1 MPKPYTLSG
10 APDARMVEQIDEMLY
25 LLFQETGGIVGGG
38 SAGQF
43 LGMSGELPAWL
54 TIQETDIA
62 EGSLLARVADDEDIS
77 GDWAF
82 SGTVSVTTL
91 TAGSVL
97 FAGTGGLLSEDND
110 KLFWDASNFRLG
122 IGTATPAVPLHV
134 QAAANVSARLVNTV
148 ASSSLQGAG
157 IMAAH
162 DDGAVM
168 ASGDRLGFL
177 LFAGAR
183 DTAGTLSSAISI
195 SGFSDGTWSGSS
207 TPAYLLFETTPAA
220 SITRVERMRITAA
233 GLVNIVT
240 DAGLG
245 IVDTNGSHYL
255 RLDCGSD
262 LTADRVLSFVPGNAA
277 RTITI
282 NGNPTLDDWFNQ
294 GVKTTH
300 SPTFAALTLT
310 AALTAA
316 NGGTGRASHT
326 AYAVICGGTTGTA
339 AQQSVASVG
348 TSGQVLTSNGA
359 GALPTFQTVS
369 GGNPTEQSTTATGT
383 QDNFNLTSRYTYLRC
398 SPASAL
404 TFTGFTVAGS
414 APTAGDVVIIDCLT
428 STTVRVAH
436 QDTGSTDVNRA
447 RWPSTR
453 GQIIPDGGRLLL
465 VYDGT
470 TQRWRGSLISPGGF
484 IAIPFDA
491 ANYTGN
497 NSMTWTV
504 ESADQGTLVYQQLG
518 KMLRVCG
525 NIANTTVGGTISSSL
540 QITLPNSFVVTKTLG
555 GICAVNQTGGGT
567 YPPEMWLVSSN
578 ETVLKF
584 RQASGV
590 DWPLQTNTLGIRF
603 DITLEID

>member
-82 SGTVSVTTL
+82 SGTVSLTTL

-134 QAAANVSARLVNTV
+134 QAAVNVSARLVNTV

-359 GALPTFQTVS
+359 GALPTFQDAAA
-369 GGNPTEQSTTATGT
+369 GGAAVEQTTTATGT
-383 QDNFNLTSRYTYLRC
+383 QNDFDLDGRNTYLRC
-398 SPASAL
+398 APASDL
-404 TFTGFTVAGS
+404 VFTGFTVLGS
-414 APTAGDVVIIDCLT
+414 APQEGDRVVLELT
-428 STTVRVAH
+428 TSVTLRVTR
-436 QDTGSTDVNRA
+436 QDTGSTDVNRVI
-447 RWPSTR
+447 WPSTR
-453 GQIIPDGGRLLL
+453 GQIIGDGGRLELI
-465 VYDGT
+465 YDST
-470 TQRWRGSLISPGGF
+470 TQRWRGQVIYAGAF
-484 IAIPFDA
+484 INVAFNAGDFVSQ
-491 ANYTGN
+491 TG
-497 NSMTWTV
+497 TWTV
-504 ESADQGTLVYQQLG
+504 GSTDVGTFAYQQNGSVLTVA
-518 KMLRVCG
+518 L
-525 NIANTTVGGTISSSL
+525 NIADSDLDTLSAELRIA
-540 QITLPNSFVVTKTLG
+540 LPNSFVVKRTMLNVAIINDSG
-555 GICAVNQTGGGT
+555 GANYEVGRWRVG
-567 YPPEMWLVSSN
+567 SN
-578 ETVLKF
+578 ETYMGF
-584 RQASGV
+584 RQMNGTNWPTGTGTHGIQGLLQFEV
-590 DWPLQTNTLGIRF
+590 D
-603 DITLEID
+603 